1 MKFSGVHG
9 CKTDGKLEMD
19 RTLESSVRTP
29 KGQDSRRYCPIS
41 QAKGQRKDLGAFG
54 YDSCIRCCR
63 LNEFSLL
70 TRVKLLVDSFLLLK
84 MGTIE
89 NQEEKG

>member
-1 MKFSGVHG
+1 M
-9 CKTDGKLEMD
+9 
-19 RTLESSVRTP
+19 
-29 KGQDSRRYCPIS
+29 
-41 QAKGQRKDLGAFG
+41 GAFG